1 MFCASSAYPQLHL
14 HQQPKIYIYK
24 MIPRN
29 DNQKKNVPP
38 PPQKLET
45 YPHITRNFTHKF
57 FSNSLIRFIWME
69 GRGGKFYLFGGKFL
83 FIWGSIFGGTF
94 LLFSG
99 YFLLNFGVTFSL
111 LGATI
116 KYMQI
121 FKHKLSEI
129 IKYAPSN

>member
-1 MFCASSAYPQLHL
+1 M
-14 HQQPKIYIYK
+14 
-24 MIPRN
+24 
-29 DNQKKNVPP
+29 
-38 PPQKLET
+38 
-45 YPHITRNFTHKF
+45 
-57 FSNSLIRFIWME
+57 
-69 GRGGKFYLFGGKFL
+69 GGGCKFYLFGGKFL

-111 LGATI
+111 FGATI